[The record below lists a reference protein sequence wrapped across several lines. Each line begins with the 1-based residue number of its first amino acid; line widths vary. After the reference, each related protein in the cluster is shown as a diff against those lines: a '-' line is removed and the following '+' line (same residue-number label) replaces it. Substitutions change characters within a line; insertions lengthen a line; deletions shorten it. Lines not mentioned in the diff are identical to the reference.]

1 MPLSWNEIRS
11 RALAFSREWA
21 DATSENAQAK
31 PFWIEFF
38 DVFGITSKRVASF
51 EEPVHIVYNNFP
63 WPDCA
68 LSPGPSPASGRG
80 EKMWAAIEAAAQA
93 VLDAR
98 ARFPSATLADLYDP
112 LTMPP
117 ELLKAHQALDR
128 AVDAAYG
135 RKSFTGEAER
145 VAFLFER
152 YQTLTSLLSADKPV
166 KRRAKTTQATQ

>member
-1 MPLSWNEIRS
+1 
-11 RALAFSREWA
+11 
-21 DATSENAQAK
+21 
-31 PFWIEFF
+31 
-38 DVFGITSKRVASF
+38 
-51 EEPVHIVYNNFP
+51 
-63 WPDCA
+63 
-68 LSPGPSPASGRG
+68 
-80 EKMWAAIEAAAQA
+80 MWAAIEAAAQA